1 MAQRAQSVLATK
13 DVFQKGDFHWKQFN
27 VETSSASSS
36 TPKPLL
42 IFTPIVPGSYPVILF
57 CHGFFIHNSFYSE
70 FLGHIALHGF
80 ILVAPQLKANF
91 VSPPCAPDGENHK
104 EFFNECKPSC
114 AHFVATDN
122 LVGPILSNCVCKDG
136 IDPRDSMRR
145 AVGGLVVAFLRA
157 QLNNLWK
164 DFNAI
169 LADPYLAL
177 P

>member
-80 ILVAPQLKANF
+80 ILVAPQLA
-91 VSPPCAPDGENHK
+91 
-104 EFFNECKPSC
+104 
-114 AHFVATDN
+114 
-122 LVGPILSNCVCKDG
+122 
-136 IDPRDSMRR
+136 
-145 AVGGLVVAFLRA
+145 
-157 QLNNLWK
+157 
-164 DFNAI
+164 
-169 LADPYLAL
+169 
-177 P
+177 